1 MRFQLVVMCG
11 LPGSGKSTFA
21 EKLSSAEGHTILSS
35 DQLREEMFG
44 DVNNQNNNGK
54 VFEELHRRAREL
66 LEAGEKVII
75 DATNT
80 NRKRRI
86 HLANTFKQ
94 YTKAVYY
101 MNVPMAVASLQNENR
116 ERKVPE
122 FVIDRMYKNLH
133 VPTFS
138 EGWDDVVLVQ
148 NDKAKWMDSIR
159 RRKYEHLLMQNPG
172 LVLMDEIARFSPE
185 MNECMFLRQDNP
197 HHKWP
202 VHIHIYQ
209 VYKHIHQNYQ
219 GDDKLMMLWTAIFH
233 DVGKAYTKVFH
244 NRKGEPTDI
253 AHYYGHE
260 NVSAQIACYHLSRLG
275 YDSQFVLDVCELV
288 QHHMAVM
295 RIGEKSEKKL
305 INLIGRDKYEKLL
318 AFREADMAGKGV

>member
-1 MRFQLVVMCG
+1 
-11 LPGSGKSTFA
+11 
-21 EKLSSAEGHTILSS
+21 GHTILSS

-80 NRKRRI
+80 N
-86 HLANTFKQ
+86 
-94 YTKAVYY
+94 
-101 MNVPMAVASLQNENR
+101 PMAVASLQNENR

-172 LVLMDEIARFSPE
+172 LVLMDEIARFSP
-185 MNECMFLRQDNP
+185 
-197 HHKWP
+197 
-202 VHIHIYQ
+202 
-209 VYKHIHQNYQ
+209 
-219 GDDKLMMLWTAIFH
+219 
-233 DVGKAYTKVFH
+233 
-244 NRKGEPTDI
+244 
-253 AHYYGHE
+253 
-260 NVSAQIACYHLSRLG
+260 
-275 YDSQFVLDVCELV
+275 
-288 QHHMAVM
+288 
-295 RIGEKSEKKL
+295 
-305 INLIGRDKYEKLL
+305 
-318 AFREADMAGKGV
+318 